1 MKFHRD
7 RRAFQ
12 EREQLEQRMKVGK
25 HLTVLESLVQHDWSI
40 VYMTGSSWRGD
51 EDLFEM
57 SLIYVVKQFRLDS

>member
-12 EREQLEQRMKVGK
+12 EREQLEQRMRVGK
-25 HLTVLESLVQHDWSI
+25 HLTVLERLVQHDRSI
-40 VYMTGSSWRGD
+40 VYMTGSGWRGD
-51 EDLFEM
+51 EDLFKM